1 MKRSKKTLRVF
12 ALLFGIIGI
21 LVTLIF
27 GIIGFRYFLVYNNRE
42 ISYARIMEINHK
54 EGYTVVR
61 YTTNEQSYNRKLRM
75 IDSSWYES
83 GYITVIYDKNNPNK
97 SFIKNQAIT
106 ALSLTIVGIVF
117 SIIGFIAYMML
128 RSYNKRKNYLLKKG
142 KKIDAKIEKVSI
154 NNAIHF
160 KGKNPY
166 QIELSYTENGKEYTF
181 IHKELWFDVN
191 KVIEDNNLKTI
202 EVCVDKKDYNNYYIN
217 LGKYGKNTDKN
228 KNVKKRK

>member
-12 ALLFGIIGI
+12 ALLFGVIGI
-21 LVTLIF
+21 LVTLVF
-27 GIIGFRYFLVYNNRE
+27 GIIGFRYFLVFNNTE
-42 ISYARIMEINHK
+42 IAYAKVMEINHR
-54 EGYTVVR
+54 EGYTIVR

-75 IDSSWYES
+75 IDSSWYEN
-83 GYITVIYDKNNPNK
+83 GYITVIYDKDNPNK

-106 ALSLTIVGIVF
+106 ALSLTIVGVVF
-117 SIIGFIAYMML
+117 SMIGFISYMIL
-128 RSYNKRKNYLLKKG
+128 RSYNKRKKYLLKKG
-142 KKIDAKIEKVSI
+142 KKIEANIDRVSV

-166 QIELSYTENGKEYTF
+166 QIELSYTENGKEYKF
-181 IHKELWFDVN
+181 IHQELWFDVN
-191 KVIEDNNLKTI
+191 KVIEEYNLKTV

-217 LGKYGKNTDKN
+217 LGKYGKYNNKK

>member
-21 LVTLIF
+21 LATLIF

-42 ISYARIMEINHK
+42 IAYARVIEINNRQ
-54 EGYTVVR
+54 GYTVVR
-61 YTTNEQSYNRKLRM
+61 YTTNDQSYNRVLRM
-75 IDSSWYES
+75 IDSSWYEN
-83 GYITVIYDKNNPNK
+83 GYITVIYDKDNPNK

-106 ALSLTIVGIVF
+106 ALSLTIVGVVF
-117 SIIGFIAYMML
+117 SIIGFISYMVL
-128 RSYNKRKNYLLKKG
+128 RSYEKRKKYLLKKG
-142 KKIDAKIEKVSI
+142 KKIEATIDKVSI

-166 QIELSYTENGKEYTF
+166 QIELSYKEDGKTYSF

-191 KVIEDNNLKTI
+191 KVIEDYNLKTV
-202 EVCVDKKDYNNYYIN
+202 EVCVDKKNYDNYYIN
-217 LGKYGKNTDKN
+217 LGKYGKNK
-228 KNVKKRK
+228 KSVKKRK